1 MPDIRKL
8 RSSELS
14 PRLSGCLYSPF
25 RRRALS
31 DFVPA
36 APYPTSKPLCRVLF
50 VLPELHRR
58 TLFDTVHSSVTRCTA
73 SEYFVLLRP
82 CRPHPKHVVYSPYTV
97 VPSRLLRVKTDITA
111 TSEVLGCSS
120 AELILNYVVKT
131 TEFGG
136 RNANRTRPAAV
147 FTAARRAVMLC
158 RALCRHARRG
168 IEFRWKNNVK

>member
-8 RSSELS
+8 RSSEHS

-58 TLFDTVHSSVTRCTA
+58 TLFDTVHSSVKRCTT

-82 CRPHPKHVVYSPYTV
+82 CRPNPKHVVYSPYTV

-111 TSEVLGCSS
+111 TSEVFRCSS

-136 RNANRTRPAAV
+136 KKANRARPAAV
-147 FTAARRAVMLC
+147 FAAARRVV
-158 RALCRHARRG
+158 ALRG
-168 IEFRWKNNVK
+168 GYFHRCVPP

>member
-1 MPDIRKL
+1 MRSDILRKIMQARTFECL
-8 RSSELS
+8 PKDKAGGMLVHLPKNCRISESSVRRSIR
-14 PRLSGCLYSPF
+14 PVYPVACTV
-25 RRRALS
+25 LS
-31 DFVPA
+31 DGA
-36 APYPTSKPLCRVLF
+36 HCRILCPLHPIR
-50 VLPELHRR
+50 HQN
-58 TLFDTVHSSVTRCTA
+58 RC
-73 SEYFVLLRP
+73 
-82 CRPHPKHVVYSPYTV
+82 VVYSPYTV
-97 VPSRLLRVKTDITA
+97 VPFRLLRVKTDITA

-168 IEFRWKNNVK
+168 IKFRWKNNVK

>member
-1 MPDIRKL
+1 MLI
-8 RSSELS
+8 
-14 PRLSGCLYSPF
+14 
-25 RRRALS
+25 
-31 DFVPA
+31 
-36 APYPTSKPLCRVLF
+36 

-136 RNANRTRPAAV
+136 NW
-147 FTAARRAVMLC
+147 
-158 RALCRHARRG
+158 RG
-168 IEFRWKNNVK
+168 TLDLEG